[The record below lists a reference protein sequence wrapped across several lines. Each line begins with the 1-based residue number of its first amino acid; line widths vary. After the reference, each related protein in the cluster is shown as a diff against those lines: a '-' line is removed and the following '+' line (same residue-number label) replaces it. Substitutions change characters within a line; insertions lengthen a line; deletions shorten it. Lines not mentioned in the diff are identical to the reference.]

1 MKTNTNQNAF
11 GQREYEC
18 KSTKMAALKKQSDC
32 AIISYESTIPI
43 TCKASYG
50 KGTDLFW

>member
-18 KSTKMAALKKQSDC
+18 KSTKMAALKKNNLIVQ
-32 AIISYESTIPI
+32 
-43 TCKASYG
+43 
-50 KGTDLFW
+50 LFLMSQQFP

>member
-18 KSTKMAALKKQSDC
+18 KSTKMAVLKK
-32 AIISYESTIPI
+32 TI
-43 TCKASYG
+43 
-50 KGTDLFW
+50 